1 LQIKIQKLVYGGDG
15 LGRLP
20 ADENGPGKTVFAPFV
35 LESETVEIVLTEQKR
50 GFARGRVEEIVEAS
64 AHRVEPQCPYFQR
77 CGGCH
82 YQHAD
87 YAHQLEIKA
96 EILRETLRRTAKI
109 ELPCELQTH
118 SASPWKY
125 RNRTRFKLRHA
136 PEFAIGYYK
145 LASHELQPVE
155 QCPISS
161 NLINRALTVLWH
173 SGRAGK
179 LAGIDEIELFS
190 NADDTQMND
199 AQMLLE
205 LYIAAGMQRSE
216 ARRLVESVQPLIPE
230 IAGVAAFSSGV
241 AESQK
246 PIAAIGSE
254 FLTYA
259 TKRAAYRVSAG
270 AFFQVNR
277 FLLDE
282 LTSIVVPPGLSGS
295 HALDLYAGVG
305 LFSKLLAESFPQVSS
320 VEMSQ
325 TSTGNLSDNCPEN
338 VEVVQATT
346 EAYLNNANAAA
357 MAKKKKSRPDLVIV
371 DPPRAGLG
379 ESVVAGLVKLN
390 SPRLTYVS
398 CDPATLARDLADL
411 TKAGYRIAEAHW
423 LDMFPQTFHI
433 ESVFH
438 LLR

>member
-1 LQIKIQKLVYGGDG
+1 MQRSLPIKIEKLVYGGDG

-20 ADENGPGKTVFAPFV
+20 ADEHGSGKTVFTPFV
-35 LESETVEIVLTEQKR
+35 LEGETVEIALTEQKR
-50 GFARGRVEEIVEAS
+50 SFARGQIKEIVEAS
-64 AHRVEPQCPYFQR
+64 VHRVEAPCPYFQR

-87 YAHQLEIKA
+87 YPHQLEIKA

-136 PEFAIGYYK
+136 PEFAIGYYRF
-145 LASHELQPVE
+145 ASHELQPVE

-161 NLINRALTVLWH
+161 DLINRALTALWQA
-173 SGRAGK
+173 GREGK
-179 LAGIDEIELFS
+179 LAGIDEIELF
-190 NADDTQMND
+190 ADAED
-199 AQMLLE
+199 ARLLAE
-205 LYIAAGMQRSE
+205 LHVAACTQRSD
-216 ARRLVESVQPLIPE
+216 ARRLVERVQLLMRE
-230 IAGVAAFSSGV
+230 IAGVTAFPAGIG
-241 AESQK
+241 ESQK
-246 PIAAIGSE
+246 PVAAMGAEYLSY
-254 FLTYA
+254 T

-282 LTSIVVPPGLSGS
+282 LMSIVVPPGLSGS
-295 HALDLYAGVG
+295 TALDLYAGVG
-305 LFSKLLAESFPQVSS
+305 LFSKLLAESFPQVRS
-320 VEMSQ
+320 VETSQ
-325 TSTGNLSDNCPEN
+325 TSTGNLSDNCPQN

-346 EAYLNNANAAA
+346 EAYLNNAEG
-357 MAKKKKSRPDLVIV
+357 KSGLDKTKADLVIV

-379 ESVVAGLVKLN
+379 ERVVAGLVKLN
-390 SPRLTYVS
+390 APRVTYVS
-398 CDPATLARDLADL
+398 CDPATLARDLAGL

-438 LLR
+438 LIR

>member
-1 LQIKIQKLVYGGDG
+1 MQIKIQKLVYGGDG

-35 LESETVEIVLTEQKR
+35 LEDETVEIALTEQKR
-50 GFARGRVEEIVEAS
+50 SFARGQVKEIVEAS

-136 PEFAIGYYK
+136 AEFAIGYYK
-145 LASHELQPVE
+145 FASHELQPVE

-161 NLINRALTVLWH
+161 DLINRALTALWQ
-173 SGRAGK
+173 SGREGN
-179 LAGIDEIELFS
+179 LAGIDEIEIFA
-190 NADDTQMND
+190 NAEDTQML
-199 AQMLLE
+199 AE
-205 LYIAAGMQRSE
+205 LYIAAGAHRSE
-216 ARRLVESVQPLIPE
+216 ARRLVESVQALMPE
-230 IAGVAAFSSGV
+230 IVGVAAFFGGA
-241 AESQK
+241 AEAQK

-259 TKRAAYRVSAG
+259 TKRGAYRVNAG

-282 LTSIVVPPGLSGS
+282 LTSIVVPPGLSGT

-320 VEMSQ
+320 VESSH
-325 TSTGNLSDNCPEN
+325 TSTADLAHNCPQS

-346 EAYLNNANAAA
+346 EAYLNNAKAAA
-357 MAKKKKSRPDLVIV
+357 MAKKKTSRPDLVIV

-379 ESVVAGLVKLN
+379 EHVVAGLVKLN
-390 SPRLTYVS
+390 APRLTYVS
-398 CDPATLARDLADL
+398 CDPATLARDLAGL

>member
-1 LQIKIQKLVYGGDG
+1 LQRSLPIKIEKLVYGGDG

-20 ADENGPGKTVFAPFV
+20 ADENGPGKTVFTPFV
-35 LESETVEIVLTEQKR
+35 LEGESVEIALTEQKR
-50 GFARGRVEEIVEAS
+50 SFARGQIKEIVEAS
-64 AHRVEPQCPYFQR
+64 AHRVEAPCPYFQR

-145 LASHELQPVE
+145 FASHELQPVE

-161 NLINRALTVLWH
+161 DQINRALAALWQ
-173 SGRAGK
+173 SGREGK
-179 LAGIDEIELFS
+179 LAGIEEIELFA
-190 NADDTQMND
+190 NGDDTQM
-199 AQMLLE
+199 LVE
-205 LYIAAGMQRSE
+205 LYVAAGTQRSE
-216 ARRLVESVQPLIPE
+216 ARRLVESAQLLMPE
-230 IAGVAAFSSGV
+230 IAGVAAFPAALG
-241 AESQK
+241 ESPK
-246 PIAAIGSE
+246 PVAAIGSG
-254 FLTYA
+254 FLTYE
-259 TKRAAYRVSAG
+259 TKRGAYRVNTG

-282 LTSIVVPPGLSGS
+282 LVSIVLPPGLSGS
-295 HALDLYAGVG
+295 CALDLYAGVG
-305 LFSKLLAESFPQVSS
+305 LFSMLLAESFPQVRS

-325 TSTGNLSDNCPEN
+325 TSTGNLSDNCPQN

-346 EAYLNNANAAA
+346 EAYLNHAEG
-357 MAKKKKSRPDLVIV
+357 KSRGIKQKPDLIIV
-371 DPPRAGLG
+371 DPPRAGLS
-379 ESVVAGLVKLN
+379 ERVVAALVKLN
-390 SPRLTYVS
+390 APRVTYVS
-398 CDPATLARDLADL
+398 CDPATLARDLAGL

>member
-20 ADENGPGKTVFAPFV
+20 ADENGPGKTVFTPFV
-35 LESETVEIVLTEQKR
+35 LEGETVEIELAEQKR
-50 GFARGRVEEIVEAS
+50 SFARGRVEEIVEAS

-125 RNRTRFKLRHA
+125 RNRTRLKLRHV

-145 LASHELQPVE
+145 FASHDLKPVE

-161 NLINRALTVLWH
+161 DLINRTLTVLWH
-173 SGRAGK
+173 SGRAGM
-179 LAGIDEIELFS
+179 LGGIDEIELFS
-190 NADDTQMND
+190 NADDTQIL
-199 AQMLLE
+199 AE
-205 LYIAAGMQRSE
+205 LYLAAGTQRSE
-216 ARRLVESVQPLIPE
+216 ARRLVESVQPLMPE
-230 IAGVAAFSSGV
+230 VSGVAAFPSSV

-259 TKRAAYRVSAG
+259 TKRGAYRVNAG

-282 LTSIVVPPGLSGS
+282 LTSIVVPPGLSGT

-305 LFSKLLAESFPQVSS
+305 LFSKLLAESFPQVRS

-325 TSTGNLSDNCPEN
+325 TSTGNLSDNCPQN

-346 EAYLNNANAAA
+346 EAYLNNAKAAA
-357 MAKKKKSRPDLVIV
+357 MAKNKASRPDLIIV

-379 ESVVAGLVKLN
+379 EHVVAGLVKLN
-390 SPRLTYVS
+390 APRVTYVS
-398 CDPATLARDLADL
+398 CDPATLARDLAGL